1 MKSTNGRGKVFIF
14 DNKDEMSEFMIRKW
28 EELSKEAIERRE
40 VFVVALSGGRTPIDF
55 YRGLAKKKGI
65 LSWHKT
71 HVFLV
76 DERFLPFNEADSNY
90 RMLRETLLNQVPIP
104 QENIHSIPTNRPT
117 PQISAQ
123 EYEEDLRTFFK
134 LPTGQFPEFDLIL
147 LGIGEEGH
155 TASLFP
161 HSPVLKEKAR
171 LAAAVMLDEARHRRV
186 TVTLPVINHARNVVF
201 FVSGKNK
208 SPVLERILNQR
219 NGSLPASMV
228 KPQKGNLMFLIDREA
243 NSKPGSGK
251 EEN

>member
-1 MKSTNGRGKVFIF
+1 MKSKKDRQSIFVF
-14 DNKDEMSEFMIRKW
+14 DNQDKMSEFMIKKW
-28 EELSKEAIERRE
+28 EEFSKETIERRE

-55 YRGLAKKKGI
+55 YRGLAKKKEM

-76 DERFLPFNEADSNY
+76 DERFLPFDNADSNY

-104 QENIHSIPTNRPT
+104 QENIHPIPTDRPT
-117 PQISAQ
+117 PRISAE

-161 HSPVLKEKAR
+161 HSPVLKEKVR
-171 LAAAVMLDEARHRRV
+171 LAAAVMLDEARHHRV
-186 TVTLPVINHARNVVF
+186 TLTLPVVNHARNVVF

-208 SPVLERILNQR
+208 ASVLERILNQR

-228 KPQKGNLMFLIDREA
+228 KPKNGNLMFLIDREA
-243 NSKPGSGK
+243 NSQLGSGK
-251 EEN
+251 EGN